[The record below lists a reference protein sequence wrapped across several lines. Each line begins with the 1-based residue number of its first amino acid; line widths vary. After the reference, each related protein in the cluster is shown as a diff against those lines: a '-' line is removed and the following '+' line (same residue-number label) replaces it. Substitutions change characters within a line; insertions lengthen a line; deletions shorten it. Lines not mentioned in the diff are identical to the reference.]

1 MAGCCIYAEYPA
13 KNRKRKT
20 CVNMALQNKKK
31 ECRSTL
37 SGGKFTYD
45 FQVIGSSDTYSIISP
60 GWQSNALHS
69 LFIVPRVKPSSIG
82 VFVADITFV

>member
-31 ECRSTL
+31 SA
-37 SGGKFTYD
+37 G
-45 FQVIGSSDTYSIISP
+45 
-60 GWQSNALHS
+60 ALFLEENLHMIFKS
-69 LFIVPRVKPSSIG
+69 
-82 VFVADITFV
+82 